1 MGFRNR
7 ARAAALVPFLAAAV
21 APAGAAEVIFA
32 LEGAQMVARG
42 ADGANLAPGDLA
54 GAMVHLG
61 DAGTGIY
68 TLRIDT
74 VIADP
79 APGPT
84 RLYDLSVKTP
94 GSDGWQKLCEPDAQG
109 RTTAIPVPGSWAEDR
124 FVHGAPG
131 EFTFACTA
139 GARGKCL
146 RLGYLPWAAT
156 PAGESMAPYHAACTR
171 MMRADYCGD
180 GTPHTVIGMQ
190 VQLFDRAGI
199 IPQFD
204 RDFGSFEAAWG
215 PDGAVCIAHAR
226 VPAFPLDAVLR
237 ACPRLAAAGP
247 CTEDA
252 IWTLPGAL
260 LGNRS

>member
-7 ARAAALVPFLAAAV
+7 ARAAALVPFLAAAIT
-21 APAGAAEVIFA
+21 PAGATEAIFA
-32 LEGAQMVARG
+32 LEGAHIVVRG
-42 ADGANLAPGDLA
+42 ADGAQLAPDNLP
-54 GAMVHLG
+54 GATVRFG
-61 DAGTGIY
+61 DAGAGIY
-68 TLRIDT
+68 TVRIDA

-79 APGPT
+79 APEPT
-84 RLYDLSVKTP
+84 SLYELSVKTP
-94 GSDGWQKLCEPDAQG
+94 GSHGWQKLCEPDPKG
-109 RTTAIPVPGSWAEDR
+109 RTTAIPVPGFWAEDR

-156 PAGESMAPYHAACTR
+156 LAGESMAPYHAACTR

-180 GTPHTVIGMQ
+180 GTPHTVTGMQ

-199 IPQFD
+199 VPQIGS
-204 RDFGSFEAAWG
+204 DFGSFEAAWG
-215 PDGAVCIAHAR
+215 PDGAVCVAHAR
-226 VPAFPLDAVLR
+226 VPAFPLEAVLR

-252 IWTLPGAL
+252 IWTLPAAL

>member
-1 MGFRNR
+1 MGLRNG

-21 APAGAAEVIFA
+21 APAGAAEVVFA

-42 ADGANLAPGDLA
+42 ARGAPLAPDDLP
-54 GAMVHLG
+54 GATVRFG
-61 DAGTGIY
+61 DARTGIY
-68 TLRIDT
+68 VVRIDA

-79 APGPT
+79 APGAT
-84 RLYDLSVKTP
+84 RLYDLSVQPP
-94 GSDGWQKLCEPDAQG
+94 GSDRWQKLCEPDPHG
-109 RTTAIPVPGSWAEDR
+109 RTTAIPVPGSWIEDR
-124 FVHGAPG
+124 FVRSAQGL
-131 EFTFACTA
+131 TFACTA

-146 RLGYLPWAAT
+146 RLGYLPWHQT
-156 PAGESMAPYHAACTR
+156 GQGESMAPYHAACTR

-180 GTPHTVIGMQ
+180 GTPHTVMGTQ

-199 IPQFD
+199 VPHAGS
-204 RDFGSFEAAWG
+204 DFGSFEAAWG
-215 PDGAVCIAHAR
+215 PHGAVCVAR
-226 VPAFPLDAVLR
+226 ARRPELPLDQVLR
-237 ACPRLAAAGP
+237 ACPRLAAARP

>member
-1 MGFRNR
+1 MRFRNR
-7 ARAAALVPFLAAAV
+7 ARAAALVPFLAAAI
-21 APAGAAEVIFA
+21 APAGAAEAIFA

-42 ADGANLAPGDLA
+42 ADGAKLAPDNLP
-54 GAMVHLG
+54 GATVHLG

-68 TLRIDT
+68 TVRIDAVT
-74 VIADP
+74 ADP

-84 RLYDLSVKTP
+84 ILYDLSVQTP
-94 GSDGWQKLCEPDAQG
+94 GNDGWQKLCEPDPQG
-109 RTTAIPVPGSWAEDR
+109 RTTAIAVPGSWAEDR

-180 GTPHTVIGMQ
+180 GTPHTVIGTP

-199 IPQFD
+199 IPQIG

-215 PDGAVCIAHAR
+215 PDGAVCIARAR
-226 VPAFPLDAVLR
+226 RPEFPLEQVLR
-237 ACPRLAAAGP
+237 ACPRLVARRP